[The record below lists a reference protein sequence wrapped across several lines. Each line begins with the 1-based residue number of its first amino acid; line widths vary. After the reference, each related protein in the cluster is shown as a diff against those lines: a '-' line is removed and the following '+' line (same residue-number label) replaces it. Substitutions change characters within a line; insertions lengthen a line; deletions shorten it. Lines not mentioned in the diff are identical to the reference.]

1 MKLIAVASLLA
12 LLAPLPA
19 RAQDGIPPHVAQKLG
34 IPADKVKQVQDL
46 TWKASEDLIGLE
58 ADLRRA
64 QLALDRETRAAT
76 PDEVKVMALV
86 DAVSKAEAA
95 VRKNRIS
102 LMLRIRKIVG
112 PETWDRLEAV
122 RHEEGHRPPQPPDRP
137 GMPQPPDRP
146 GMPMPP
152 DRLDGPPHEPGR

>member
-112 PETWDRLEAV
+112 PETWDRLEAL

>member
-19 RAQDGIPPHVAQKLG
+19 MAQDGIPPHVAQKLG

-112 PETWDRLEAV
+112 PETWDRLEAL